1 LSNCQTTCRQPAV
14 FLDRDGTLVEDRG
27 HLRDPQQAV
36 FFPETVAALRHL
48 KDKFLL
54 FIVTNQPGIA
64 EGTLTPDDVRRVN
77 DDLVRRLAE
86 AGIPVRD
93 VYVCPHRRSEG
104 CPCIKPNPHF
114 LKEAAVAHG
123 LDLGRSYVV
132 GDHPHD
138 VELARRAG
146 ARGVYVLT
154 GHGVKHRNELS
165 KDVVVVPGIREAIE
179 WILAQPAGD
188 SDGAVRMSA
197 DFVELRSPCWRDKNF
212 SLVWTMPLQHARD
225 LARWWQAEGAELDAA
240 QLPLRDQRFQ
250 SVTLSM
256 FTRTTVE
263 VRGLD
268 SLGRPKL
275 EAYSLPRSLVGRLV
289 ERLETAGALGGG
301 SP

>member
-1 LSNCQTTCRQPAV
+1 LSNRQTACRQPAV

-27 HLRDPQQAV
+27 HLRDPEQAA
-36 FFPETVAALRHL
+36 FFPETIAALRHL
-48 KDKFLL
+48 RDKFLL

-104 CPCIKPNPHF
+104 CACIKPNPHF
-114 LKEAAVAHG
+114 LKKAAVAHG

-138 VELARRAG
+138 LELARRAG

-154 GHGVKHRNELS
+154 GHGAKHRGELGN
-165 KDVVVVPGIREAIE
+165 DVVAVPGIGEAVK
-179 WILAQPAGD
+179 WILAQPVD
-188 SDGAVRMSA
+188 DRDGTVRVGA
-197 DFVELRSPCWRDKNF
+197 DLVELRSPCWRDKNF

-225 LARWWQAEGAELDAA
+225 LARWWQAEGAELGAA
-240 QLPLRDQRFQ
+240 QVPLRDRRFQ
-250 SVTLSM
+250 SVSLSIFTLA
-256 FTRTTVE
+256 TVE

-289 ERLETAGALGGG
+289 ERLETAGALGGD
-301 SP
+301 SS